1 MTGVAGSKFILEAL
15 NTNMPYYNYAMSCY
29 FFALNLCLDKAVF
42 NKRISIRFPCSQELN
57 SLGMINIAS

>member
-15 NTNMPYYNYAMSCY
+15 NTNMPYYNYIMSCY
-29 FFALNLCLDKAVF
+29 FFALNLYPGKAAF
-42 NKRISIRFPCSQELN
+42 NKRISIRFPCSPDLN